1 MKLSETGTKGLIVF
15 ISIILPLFTGYLI
28 YSNKSGEVA
37 SDWVYML
44 PHINGMINSFTVL
57 ILFLGFILI
66 RRGNI
71 VWHKMAMLTAF
82 FLGILFFISY
92 TIYHANVPS
101 QVFGDINN
109 NNELEPD
116 ELIVLG
122 YSRAVYLSLLLSHI
136 VLAVI
141 LAPFI
146 LMALFYAFKGKI
158 DRHKKIVRF
167 ALPIWIYVSISGV
180 IVYLMISQYY

>member
-1 MKLSETGTKGLIVF
+1 MKHSEKVTKGLIVF
-15 ISIILPLFTGYLI
+15 ISIILPLFIGFLI
-28 YSNKSGEVA
+28 YSKKSGDVT

-57 ILFLGFILI
+57 ILFFGFIMI

-71 VWHKMAMLTAF
+71 VWHKTAMLTAF
-82 FLGILFFISY
+82 FLGILFFINY
-92 TIYHANVPS
+92 IIYHANVPS
-101 QVFGDINN
+101 QVYGDINN
-109 NNELEPD
+109 NNELEPE
-116 ELIVLG
+116 ELITLG
-122 YSRAVYLSLLLSHI
+122 YSRVVYLSLLLSHI
-136 VLAVI
+136 ALAVI

-146 LMALFYAFKGKI
+146 LMALFYALTGKI

-167 ALPIWIYVSISGV
+167 TLPIWIYVSISGV

>member
-1 MKLSETGTKGLIVF
+1 MKLSEKATKRLIVS

-28 YSNKSGEVA
+28 YFYKSGGVVSE
-37 SDWVYML
+37 WVYML
-44 PHINGMINSFTVL
+44 PHVNGMINSFTAI
-57 ILFLGFILI
+57 ILFIGFIFI
-66 RRGNI
+66 RRGN
-71 VWHKMAMLTAF
+71 VSWHKMAMLTAF
-82 FLGILFFISY
+82 FLGIIFFINY

-101 QVFGDINN
+101 TVFGDINN

-122 YSRAVYLSLLLSHI
+122 YSRVVYLSLLISHI
-136 VLAVI
+136 SLAVI

-146 LMALFYAFKGKI
+146 LMALFYALTGKI
-158 DRHKKIVRF
+158 DQHKKIVRF